1 MIPNE
6 FTLSLNP
13 PSQCNPMTTVRFDL
27 PVGTRMTLRVYDAL
41 GRQVTTLVDGIVAAG
56 SHEAYLNSDGL
67 SSGVYFFR
75 MEAGTFIRTGK
86 MLLLKQFSDHDH
98 HMG

>member
-6 FTLSLNP
+6 FALTLNP
-13 PSQCNPMTTVRFDL
+13 PSQFNPVATVKYDL
-27 PVGTRMTLRVYDAL
+27 PVGIRMTLRVYDAL
-41 GRQVTTLVDGIVAAG
+41 GRQVTTLVDGVVNAG

-75 MEAGTFIRTGK
+75 MEAGTFIRTNK
-86 MLLLKQFSDHDH
+86 MLLLKQFSDRDH
-98 HMG
+98 V